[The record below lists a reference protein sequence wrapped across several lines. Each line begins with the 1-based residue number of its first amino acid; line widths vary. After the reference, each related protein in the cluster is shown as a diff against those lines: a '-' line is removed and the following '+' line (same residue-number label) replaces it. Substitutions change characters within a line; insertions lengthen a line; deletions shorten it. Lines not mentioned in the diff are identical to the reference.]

1 MSEPS
6 FEKPNRQRLGYLFA
20 AIITIVIGIVS
31 RVVQTEILIFDKYLG
46 DALYA
51 VLIYLIFRITFPRH
65 PILNHAIIAIVLAI
79 AIELFQITGVPTSM
93 RASDNPALKLASV
106 VLGTKFAILDIV
118 AYAIGVLIAWR
129 TDVWSIKNRKPD
141 SSS

>member
-1 MSEPS
+1 VSEPS
-6 FEKPNRQRLGYLFA
+6 VEKPNRQRLGYLFA

-51 VLIYLIFRITFPRH
+51 VLIYLIFRITFPWH
-65 PILNHAIIAIVLAI
+65 PIHIHAIIAIVLAI
-79 AIELFQITGVPTSM
+79 AIELFQITGVPASM
-93 RASDNPALKLASV
+93 RVSDNPVLKLASI

-118 AYAIGVLIAWR
+118 AYAIGVLIAWL